1 MTSKFHKAKN
11 YMKLGADGV
20 NLVSMPDYS
29 NAMIK
34 KIK

>member
-11 YMKLGADGV
+11 YMKFGDGV